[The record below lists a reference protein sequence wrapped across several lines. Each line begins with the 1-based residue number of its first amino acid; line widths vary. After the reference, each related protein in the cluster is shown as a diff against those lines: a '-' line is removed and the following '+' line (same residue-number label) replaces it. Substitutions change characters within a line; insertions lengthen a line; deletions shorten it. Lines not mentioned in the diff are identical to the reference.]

1 MYYLFYNSD
10 SERKNE
16 SLEPY
21 LLPIYN
27 ITRYIQ
33 NYLLYLLPIH
43 SYLFVLQLNEPPE
56 DENCPQNV
64 FTSDSYYLAASAELL
79 MKISLQPG
87 AGLKYQLL
95 VNSSGAK
102 TN

>member
-43 SYLFVLQLNEPPE
+43 SYLFVLQLQPPE